1 MAKIL
6 FKKLIIL
13 FLTIFISSLII
24 FFMLEALPGD
34 PASYMLGINANEETL
49 AALKKELGLDKNIF
63 ERYLF
68 WISGMF
74 KGDFGI
80 SFTYRTKVS
89 ELVVQRSYV
98 SIPLAFY
105 SLSLALII
113 SFPLAIICVYYEES
127 KFSYFFIGSTQLA
140 ISIPNFWLALILIIF
155 FGIYLNFFPVGGFPG
170 WQEGFFLNLKALT
183 LPAISL
189 ALPQSAILIRVIRTT
204 LLSSLEED
212 YIKTA
217 KSKGLSEIKIIINHA
232 LKNSLLSILTIIGLQ
247 LSFLIAGAIIIE
259 NIFYLPGI
267 GRLIFQSISQ
277 RDLIVVESMIMILVI
292 VIVLINFI
300 IDVLYT
306 LIDPRLR

>member
-1 MAKIL
+1 MEVSL
-6 FKKLIIL
+6 VGKK
-13 FLTIFISSLII
+13 
-24 FFMLEALPGD
+24 D
-34 PASYMLGINANEETL
+34 
-49 AALKKELGLDKNIF
+49 
-63 ERYLF
+63 
-68 WISGMF
+68 
-74 KGDFGI
+74 
-80 SFTYRTKVS
+80 
-89 ELVVQRSYV
+89 
-98 SIPLAFY
+98 
-105 SLSLALII
+105 
-113 SFPLAIICVYYEES
+113 
-127 KFSYFFIGSTQLA
+127 
-140 ISIPNFWLALILIIF
+140 
-155 FGIYLNFFPVGGFPG
+155 
-170 WQEGFFLNLKALT
+170 FFLNLKALI